1 MRQGRAAPASRNS
14 TESNVF
20 KFVRPKPA
28 TDTLDIEL
36 PGVAPTWNTPVQY
49 EADLVARLTV
59 QHDELDALFA
69 TAVAQIKKDPAAAE
83 RCVRDCAD
91 WLHKLRHTEALRLY
105 PVIARGLSPEPIQR
119 RLFWQSRLV
128 MLGLARRILRRFD
141 DLAQAIHS
149 HRGISAAIDHAAGA
163 MTEYRR
169 RNETTMYPLYNRVGQ
184 RRSGA
189 NSRVA

>member
-1 MRQGRAAPASRNS
+1 
-14 TESNVF
+14 VF
-20 KFVRPKPA
+20 KFNRPKA
-28 TDTLDIEL
+28 VTDADIND
-36 PGVAPTWNTPVQY
+36 PGVAPTWNSPVQY

-69 TAVAQIKKDPAAAE
+69 TLIGQIKKDSFAAE
-83 RCVRDCAD
+83 RTVRDCAD

-105 PVIARGLSPEPIQR
+105 PVIARGLSPDPIAR

-128 MLGLARRILRRFD
+128 MLGLARRVLRRFD
-141 DLAQAIHS
+141 DLAHAIQL
-149 HRGISAAIDHAAGA
+149 HRGISAAIDNAAGA

-189 NSRVA
+189 AARVA